1 MDVPPKGQSINYFV
15 SRGEGG
21 QKLLILH
28 GKKTTKRWGGCKKLL
43 ILRRHSSWTAP
54 KWSNLMIMFLFWLV
68 PVCSSHNRCP
78 CSFLSMTGYFKGLC
92 QDWLWTNGLIYWGH
106 PRCTWLGHHGL
117 LYHMDRKVV
126 QTITSVRRPNMK
138 RDAGVKCCLFIV
150 KRQHFTSASIFIF
163 GRQTDVMALS
173 LFLTVEA

>member
-1 MDVPPKGQSINYFV
+1 MRWVKKVRPKTGNVIYGRPTQGAVNKLF
-15 SRGEGG
+15 RLKGGGG

-106 PRCTWLGHHGL
+106 PRCTWLEHHGL
-117 LYHMDRKVV
+117 LYHMERKVV
-126 QTITSVRRPNMK
+126 NFVFNRGGINCVYVKVCQNQWQ
-138 RDAGVKCCLFIV
+138 DAGRDNHYFSVKIL
-150 KRQHFTSASIFIF
+150 
-163 GRQTDVMALS
+163 
-173 LFLTVEA
+173 